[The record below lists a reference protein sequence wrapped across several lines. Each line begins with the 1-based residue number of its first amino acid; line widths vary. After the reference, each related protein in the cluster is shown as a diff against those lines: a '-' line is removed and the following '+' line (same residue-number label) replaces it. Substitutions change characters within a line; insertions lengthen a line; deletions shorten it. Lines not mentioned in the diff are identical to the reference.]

1 MKKPVIGIIGGRG
14 KMGSYF
20 TDFFERNG
28 YKVLVS
34 DLRTMLNNRQL
45 AGKAD
50 VVIVSVPIE
59 KTEEVILKV
68 APHIKKDGLLMDLTS
83 VKTMPMKALSKTKSS
98 YLGCHPLFGPT
109 AGTRGQI
116 VILCPGRGVMWRRWL
131 KNFLE
136 ENGIIVRELSA
147 EKHDELM
154 AYIQTLT
161 HFSRMAFSDALRKS
175 GIPIS
180 EFIKYPS
187 PVYMLELY
195 MTGRI
200 LNQDARLY
208 ADIQMKNPANI
219 KAVSSYL
226 SSCRHLAETIERK
239 KFKDNVDF
247 FRKNAEYLNH
257 FTALAMEESD
267 DILRCLK
274 LPHESRF
281 FAREIKPKK
290 TDIALLGP
298 PNTFSDQAL
307 RKFKPKENPWYA
319 DSIGEVFELVLEGKV
334 KCGLIPI
341 ENSSTGSVRESLD
354 DLYENNVHIDEVLA
368 LPISLVVA
376 GTAKCPLR
384 EIKTIYS
391 HAQALLQCRRFM
403 KKYCR
408 KAKLVP
414 MASTAAA
421 VERVFNEDKEGAVA
435 VVSADAANIYRLKII
450 RESIEDKK
458 GNTTCFAII
467 KKGTA
472 GRSKTNP
479 KKTSIAFHFK
489 KDSPGSLNTI
499 LQDFAEAGINLT
511 KIESRP
517 NIRIAGN
524 YIFHIDFEGGI
535 ESKKAQT
542 TLKSIK
548 TKVAKLKVLGSY

>member
-1 MKKPVIGIIGGRG
+1 MKKPVIGIIGGKG
-14 KMGSYF
+14 KMGSF
-20 TDFFERNG
+20 FANFFERNG
-28 YKVLVS
+28 HQVLVS
-34 DLRTMLNNRQL
+34 DLHTMLSNRQL

-50 VVIVSVPIE
+50 VVIVSVPIDKAE
-59 KTEEVILKV
+59 DVIMEV
-68 APHIKKDGLLMDLTS
+68 APHVKKDGLLMDLTS
-83 VKTMPMKALSKTKSS
+83 VKVMPMKALSKTKVS

-116 VILCPGRGVMWRRWL
+116 VILCPGRGVIWRRWL
-131 KNFLE
+131 KNLLE
-136 ENGIIVRELSA
+136 ENGIVVRELSA

-161 HFSRMAFSDALRKS
+161 HFSHIALSDTLRKS
-175 GIPIS
+175 GIPIN

-195 MTGRI
+195 MMGRI

-208 ADIQMKNPANI
+208 ANIQMGNPVNI
-219 KAVSSYL
+219 KAISSYL
-226 SSCRHLAETIERK
+226 RSCRQLAETIERK

-247 FRKNAEYLNH
+247 FKKNAGYLNH

-267 DILRCLK
+267 DILRYLK

-281 FAREIKPKK
+281 FARETKPKK

-298 PNTFSDQAL
+298 PSTFSDQAV
-307 RKFKPKENPWYA
+307 RKFRPGENPWYT
-319 DSIGEVFELVLEGKV
+319 DSIGEVFELVLDGKV
-334 KCGLIPI
+334 KYGLVPL

-354 DLYENNVHIDEVLA
+354 DLYENDVHIDEVLA
-368 LPISLVVA
+368 LPISLAVA
-376 GTAKCPLR
+376 GTVECSLR
-384 EIKTIYS
+384 RIKTVYS

-421 VERVFNEDKEGAVA
+421 VERVFNEDKEGVVA
-435 VVSADAANIYRLKII
+435 VVSADAANVYRLKVI
-450 RESIEDKK
+450 RESVEDKK
-458 GNTTCFAII
+458 GNTTYFAII
-467 KKGTA
+467 KKGA
-472 GRSKTNP
+472 SRQSRAKP

-489 KDSPGSLNTI
+489 KDSPGSLNAI

-517 NIRIAGN
+517 NIRISGN
-524 YIFHIDFEGGI
+524 YIFHIDFKGGI
-535 ESKKAQT
+535 GSEKVQA
-542 TLKSIK
+542 TLKRIK